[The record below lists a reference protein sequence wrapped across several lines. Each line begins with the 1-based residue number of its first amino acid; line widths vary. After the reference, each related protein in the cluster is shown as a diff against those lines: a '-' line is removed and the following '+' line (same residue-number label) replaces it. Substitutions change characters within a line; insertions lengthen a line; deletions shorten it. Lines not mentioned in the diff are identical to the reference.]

1 MLARTSAIATNCL
14 SPLTKHQPS
23 SNTVFRLRHFQP
35 NKVPGRRTMATAS
48 HIELSPSAAGV
59 YHVPDITAESGKVGS
74 QLLQENHEKYH
85 IFFNQSGFHNHI
97 AHHLLTIYA
106 LGATPDELQAAFDK
120 DKSGQRSRGSVKEQN
135 VESMADPETFKKFL
149 GKEQYFRDFE
159 EFFTKEVEEKGW
171 EKVLNEHLFARTEHA
186 DRILVRMFGGKL
198 QWSFTRK
205 HIFTDINQGSYILL
219 SISASASSS
228 SSLPSSW
235 KH

>member
-1 MLARTSAIATNCL
+1 M
-14 SPLTKHQPS
+14 
-23 SNTVFRLRHFQP
+23 
-35 NKVPGRRTMATAS
+35 
-48 HIELSPSAAGV
+48 
-59 YHVPDITAESGKVGS
+59 
-74 QLLQENHEKYH
+74 
-85 IFFNQSGFHNHI
+85 
-97 AHHLLTIYA
+97 
-106 LGATPDELQAAFDK
+106 
-120 DKSGQRSRGSVKEQN
+120 
-135 VESMADPETFKKFL
+135 FKKFL